1 MMYKTDRRMPR
12 ELRVLAGKN
21 TRVQRYIDELTRDAV
36 TDLPTRGS
44 YESKL
49 VETVREVKGPVA
61 VVYMDLDGFKGVND
75 TYGHSAGDD
84 ILREFASVLK
94 RSFRDS
100 DYVARVGGDEF
111 AAILPYGD
119 ENFTVQN
126 LRDRIARGMR
136 AYSGCMS
143 EIGVSCGVN
152 ALDTAYADIMH
163 LIPERIAIFL
173 NDGAE
178 SAMRK
183 AKKTKEPEQPLV
195 VTVFNKDYVP
205 LAA

>member
-12 ELRVLAGKN
+12 ELRALAGKN
-21 TRVQRYIDELTRDAV
+21 TRVQRYIDELSRDRV
-36 TDLPTRGS
+36 TGLPTRGS

-136 AYSGCMS
+136 AYGGCMS